1 VGIRKLEKFRVK
13 LFQNMTSTVSGM
25 SRLWQIDI
33 LLGNYFCSAVTN
45 VARY

>member
-1 VGIRKLEKFRVK
+1 MEKFKAK

-33 LLGNYFCSAVTN
+33 LLANYFCSAVSK
-45 VARY
+45 VLRSF